1 MYRCT
6 LGSGIPR
13 KLGRYSSLMA
23 SGILLLL
30 LLLIIIIVIIIII
43 TFKHQGSQSTIK
55 HKGFIN
61 QSDLPSQKLK
71 KSRKT
76 HLKLD
81 VSPRFFRVFPCFFWG
96 VCYVSREVAPI
107 PIPSLSRRRPGSWL
121 SQLVS
126 SNAVSTRRYGK
137 WYRTRWDPILVGWG
151 VGRWGGGEFRGGMSF
166 L

>member
-30 LLLIIIIVIIIII
+30 LLIIIIIIIIII

-61 QSDLPSQKLK
+61 QSDLPSQKLNK
-71 KSRKT
+71 ITKNT
-76 HLKLD
+76 LETWCFTPIL
-81 VSPRFFRVFPCFFWG
+81 PCFSMFFMG
-96 VCYVSREVAPI
+96 VLSRFHPIREVAPI
-107 PIPSLSRRRPGSWL
+107 PIFPIPSLSRRRPGSWL

-137 WYRTRWDPILVGWG
+137 WYRTRLDPSWSLVGE
-151 VGRWGGGEFRGGMSF
+151 WGGGVGGGV
-166 L
+166 